1 MPRAHNSI
9 NIIEKD
15 IEPSQMVFQGDAR
28 NELGPSPR
36 GAIYRKR
43 QAWKHLFTRSSVPSY
58 QDWNIAENENLQQ
71 LPSPR
76 LLALASRQKNIYKNQ
91 AARPLKNTSGGNR
104 RAQLSLSSGGMACA
118 LTSKN
123 NQSPTSKCSADQR
136 KPARRARLRQPKEP
150 LKGSARRG
158 PSPASVAR

>member
-1 MPRAHNSI
+1 MPRAHNRI
-9 NIIEKD
+9 NINEKD

-104 RAQLSLSSGGMACA
+104 RAQPSLSSGGMACA

-123 NQSPTSKCSADQR
+123 NQSPKSKCSADQR

-158 PSPASVAR
+158 PSSASVAR

>member
-1 MPRAHNSI
+1 MFFRNFKK
-9 NIIEKD
+9 NEV
-15 IEPSQMVFQGDAR
+15 EPSQMVFQGDAR

-43 QAWKHLFTRSSVPSY
+43 QAWKHLFRRSSVPSY

-91 AARPLKNTSGGNR
+91 AARPLKS
-104 RAQLSLSSGGMACA
+104 RAAGTAVHSLPSSAKA
-118 LTSKN
+118 WHVHSHPKTIS
-123 NQSPTSKCSADQR
+123 
-136 KPARRARLRQPKEP
+136 RLRR
-150 LKGSARRG
+150 SVRRIRENQLDAHAYAN
-158 PSPASVAR
+158 PRNR

>member
-9 NIIEKD
+9 NINEKD

-91 AARPLKNTSGGNR
+91 AARPLKN
-104 RAQLSLSSGGMACA
+104 RAAGTAVHSLPSSAEA
-118 LTSKN
+118 WHVHSHPKTIS
-123 NQSPTSKCSADQR
+123 
-136 KPARRARLRQPKEP
+136 RLRRSVRRIKENQRDAHAYANP
-150 LKGSARRG
+150 RNR
-158 PSPASVAR
+158 

>member
-1 MPRAHNSI
+1 
-9 NIIEKD
+9 
-15 IEPSQMVFQGDAR
+15 MVFQGDAR

-36 GAIYRKR
+36 GAIYRKH
-43 QAWKHLFTRSSVPSY
+43 QKTTSVETSFHKKFGT
-58 QDWNIAENENLQQ
+58 EL
-71 LPSPR
+71 PR
-76 LLALASRQKNIYKNQ
+76 LEYCRERKPATTPKPQASGPRESTNSNYKNQ

-104 RAQLSLSSGGMACA
+104 RAQPSLSSGGMACA

-123 NQSPTSKCSADQR
+123 SQSPKSKCSADQR

-158 PSPASVAR
+158 PSSASVAR